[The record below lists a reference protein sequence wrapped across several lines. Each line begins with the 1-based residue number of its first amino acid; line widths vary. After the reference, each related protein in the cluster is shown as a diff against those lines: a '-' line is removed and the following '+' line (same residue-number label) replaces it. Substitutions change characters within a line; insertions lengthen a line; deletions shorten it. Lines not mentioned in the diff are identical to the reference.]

1 MSRLRRA
8 GLALGIIVLVSL
20 VAVGVLTGVLPAGVN
35 QALRA
40 TGLRTP
46 GPSSA
51 DTPTKTSGTA
61 TPTGTPSATSAST
74 PTVGTPGASDSPST
88 PSSGASPAPVLAAV
102 STEAS
107 VDRTALAA
115 RIKAVSTKG
124 FTAKVGIA
132 VGELGSGALLYNHN
146 AGTGFT
152 PASTNKLLTT
162 TTALQL
168 LGPEHRF
175 TTTVVPGGSGQIILV
190 GGGDPYLSAK
200 TVKGVY
206 PVRPSLQQ
214 LAASTAA
221 KLKATGQKTVT
232 LGYDTSL
239 FTGPSWNPE
248 WPDKY
253 HDQVSPITS
262 LWVNEGRASRYET
275 GPRVANAP
283 QGAAKAFAAALKKDG
298 ISVGAISSAKAG
310 AGATPIATLQSLPL
324 NLIVERLLML
334 SDNDAAEVVLRQ
346 AAIAAKQPASFVG
359 GQTAVKQTL
368 TKLGLWNSTIRYYD
382 GSGLSRATKVS
393 PQTIIAIVRLAGSGQ
408 HPELRP
414 VLTGLPVAG
423 VAGSLQTRFNVQGT
437 TAARGLARAK
447 TGTLSKVHALAG
459 YVRTS
464 DGSTLVFDTVVNDA
478 TNDYVAEIYLQR
490 VVSAIAGCGC
500 KS

>member
-1 MSRLRRA
+1 MSRTRRA

-20 VAVGVLTGVLPAGVN
+20 VAVGVLTGLLPAGVN
-35 QALRA
+35 QALSA

-46 GPSSA
+46 GPSSVS
-51 DTPTKTSGTA
+51 TPTNTAGTTA
-61 TPTGTPSATSAST
+61 PSTTPTGTPTAGA
-74 PTVGTPGASDSPST
+74 PGSGRSSSV
-88 PSSGASPAPVLAAV
+88 PSSGASLVPVLAAV
-102 STEAS
+102 STDAG
-107 VDRTALAA
+107 VDRAALAA
-115 RIKAVSTKG
+115 RINAVSTKG
-124 FTAKVGIA
+124 FTAKIGIA
-132 VGELGSGALLYNHN
+132 VTDLGSGALVYNHN

-162 TTALQL
+162 TAALEL
-168 LGPEHRF
+168 LGPDHRF

-200 TVKGVY
+200 TVRGVY

-221 KLKATGQKTVT
+221 KLKATGQKSVT

-239 FTGPSWNPE
+239 FTGPSWNPQ
-248 WPDKY
+248 WPEKY
-253 HDQVSPITS
+253 DDQVSPITS
-262 LWVNEGRASRYET
+262 LWVNEGRASPYET

-283 QGAAKAFAAALKKDG
+283 QDAAKAFAAALKKDG
-298 ISVGAISSAKAG
+298 ISVGAISSAKATS
-310 AGATPIATLQSLPL
+310 GATPIATLESLPL

-359 GQTAVKQTL
+359 GQTAVKKTL
-368 TKLGLWNSTIRYYD
+368 TKLGLWNSTIRYDD

-393 PQTIIAIVRLAGSGQ
+393 PQAMTAVVRLAASGQ

-414 VLTGLPVAG
+414 VITGLPVAG
-423 VAGSLQTRFNVQGT
+423 VAGSLQTRFNVEGT

-447 TGTLSKVHALAG
+447 TGTLTKVHALAG

-464 DGSTLVFDTVVNDA
+464 DGSTLVFDTVVNAA

-490 VVSAIAGCGC
+490 VVSAITGCGC